1 MAFVSVSGVTK
12 RFGTHVGVDDV
23 SFTLDAGETVVLF
36 GANGAGK
43 TTLIRML
50 ASLSRPTEGE
60 IEIEGEP
67 LVGGNAAVR
76 SRLGVVAHETMLY
89 EELTARENLRLH
101 ARLHDVD
108 ATVCDGLLET
118 VGLADR
124 GGERVSGFSHGMSKR
139 VSLARALVHDPDL
152 LLFDEPYTGLD
163 QTSLKRVAAV
173 LEDLEDRTVLAAT
186 HDLERGYRLADRV
199 LFMNDGRLV
208 GDLETTA
215 FEGASDVL
223 EEYERRCTG
232 GEPRAVTSATA
243 VPTRST
249 AVGTGT
255 ESSGGPGD
263 DGGPNDG

>member
-1 MAFVSVSGVTK
+1 MSFVSVSGVSK
-12 RFGTHVGVDDV
+12 QFGAHVGVDDV
-23 SFTLDAGETVVLF
+23 SFDLEAGETAVLF
-36 GANGAGK
+36 GPNGAGK

-50 ASLSRPTEGE
+50 ASLSRPTDGE
-60 IEIEGEP
+60 IEVGSEP

-101 ARLHDVD
+101 ARLHGVD
-108 ATVCDGLLET
+108 PAVCEDLLET

-124 GGERVSGFSHGMSKR
+124 GGERVGGFSHGMSKR

-186 HDLERGYRLADRV
+186 HDLERGFRLADRV
-199 LFMNDGRLV
+199 LFLNDGRLV
-208 GDLETTA
+208 GDVD
-215 FEGASDVL
+215 ASEFDDV
-223 EEYERRCTG
+223 EAVIERYEQLCTG
-232 GEPRAVTSATA
+232 GDPRAVTGGRT
-243 VPTRST
+243 VPTRT
-249 AVGTGT
+249 TV
-255 ESSGGPGD
+255 SGLEGED
-263 DGGPNDG
+263 DR